1 MNKIKRDRG
10 GSYISN
16 NETITDFIKNYLMG
30 ISERLNPSAK
40 ARKPHY
46 CWTNLFGQEIA
57 RGKPKGAMTSN
68 APRILWCE
76 RLRRK
81 RRRTNYHFSLA

>member
-16 NETITDFIKNYLMG
+16 NETITDFIKNYLVG

-46 CWTNLFGQEIA
+46 
-57 RGKPKGAMTSN
+57 
-68 APRILWCE
+68 
-76 RLRRK
+76 
-81 RRRTNYHFSLA
+81 